1 MRRLPVYILI
11 DTSTS
16 MRGEPITAVE
26 LGLKALIESLNKD
39 PYALE
44 TVCLS
49 IITYNAQAEQILPLT
64 EVCKIRMPELTAKGR
79 SALGEALAL
88 LCEKVE
94 KEVHENTPKVKGD
107 WKPLLFILSD
117 GGYSGP
123 IAKPI
128 SEFQKLKF
136 GFVVACAAGTKSKI
150 DILCKI
156 TDNIIQISTTDTI
169 NIKAYFKW
177 ISSSISTTSTKIENT
192 GKCDVTLD
200 ELPPLP
206 QEIMALHRENYNN

>member
-16 MRGEPITAVE
+16 MRGEPIIAVE
-26 LGLKALIESLNKD
+26 LGLKALMESLNRD

-49 IITYNAQAEQILPLT
+49 IITYNSQAEQILPLT
-64 EVCKIRMPELTAKGR
+64 EVYKTRIPELTAKGR
-79 SALGEALAL
+79 SALGEALEL

-94 KEVHENTPKVKGD
+94 KEVHKNTPEAKGD
-107 WKPLLFILSD
+107 WKPLLFVLSD

-128 SEFQKLKF
+128 SEFKKLQF
-136 GFVVACAAGTKSKI
+136 GFVVACAAGSKSKI
-150 DILCKI
+150 DVLRKI
-156 TDNIIQISTTDTI
+156 TPNVIQISSTDTI

-177 ISSSISTTSTKIENT
+177 ISSSISTTSTRIENT
-192 GKCDVTLD
+192 GESDITLE

-206 QEIMALHRENYNN
+206 KEIMALRKENE

>member
-16 MRGEPITAVE
+16 MRGEPIAAVE
-26 LGLKALIESLNKD
+26 LGLKALMQSLNQD

-49 IITYNAQAEQILPLT
+49 VITYNTQAEQILPLT
-64 EVCKIRMPELTAKGR
+64 EVYKARIPELTAKGR
-79 SALGEALAL
+79 SALGEALEL
-88 LCEKVE
+88 LCDKVDH
-94 KEVHENTPKVKGD
+94 EVHKNTPEVKGD

-128 SEFQKLKF
+128 AELKKKPF
-136 GFVVACAAGTKSKI
+136 GLVVACAAGLKSKVE
-150 DILCKI
+150 ILQKI
-156 TDNIIQISTTDTI
+156 TPNVVQISSTDAV

-177 ISSSISTTSTKIENT
+177 VSSSISTTSTRVETTGDMGTTIE
-192 GKCDVTLD
+192 

-206 QEIMALHRENYNN
+206 KEIIILTKDN

>member
-1 MRRLPVYILI
+1 
-11 DTSTS
+11 
-16 MRGEPITAVE
+16 MRGEPIAAVE
-26 LGLKALIESLNKD
+26 LGLKALMQSLNQD

-49 IITYNAQAEQILPLT
+49 VITYNTQAEQILPLT
-64 EVCKIRMPELTAKGR
+64 EVYKIRIPELTAKGR
-79 SALGEALAL
+79 SALGEALQL
-88 LCEKVE
+88 LCDKVDN
-94 KEVHENTPKVKGD
+94 EVHKNTPEEKGD

-128 SEFQKLKF
+128 TELKKKTF
-136 GFVVACAAGTKSKI
+136 GLVVACAAGLKSKVE
-150 DILCKI
+150 ILQKI
-156 TDNIIQISTTDTI
+156 TPNVVQISSTDTI

-177 ISSSISTTSTKIENT
+177 VSSSISTTSTRIETT
-192 GKCDVTLD
+192 GDIGTTIE

-206 QEIMALHRENYNN
+206 KEIIILTKDN

>member
-26 LGLKALIESLNKD
+26 LGLKALMESLNKD

-49 IITYNAQAEQILPLT
+49 IITHNTQAEQILPLT
-64 EVCKIRMPELTAKGR
+64 EVYKSRIPELTAKGR
-79 SALGEALAL
+79 SALGEALEL
-88 LCEKVE
+88 LCDKIQ
-94 KEVHENTPKVKGD
+94 KEVHKNTPEAKGD

-128 SEFQKLKF
+128 SEMKKIPF
-136 GFVVACAAGTKSKI
+136 GFVVACAAGLKSKI
-150 DILCKI
+150 DILRKI
-156 TDNIIQISTTDTI
+156 TPNVVQISSTDTI

-177 ISSSISTTSTKIENT
+177 ISSSISTTSTRVENT
-192 GKCDVTLD
+192 GESDFTID

-206 QEIMALHRENYNN
+206 KEIMVLHKDKQ

>member
-16 MRGEPITAVE
+16 MRGEPIEAVRA
-26 LGLKALIESLNKD
+26 GLQSLMDSLCQD

-49 IITYNAQAEQILPLT
+49 VITYNAQAEQLFPLT
-64 EVCKIRMPELTAKGR
+64 EVYKLRLPELVAKGR
-79 SALGEALAL
+79 SALGEALTL
-88 LCEKVE
+88 LAHKVDE
-94 KEVHENTPKVKGD
+94 EVVKTSAEHKGD
-107 WKPLLFILSD
+107 WKPLMFLLSD

-128 SEFQKLKF
+128 AEFKSRKF
-136 GFVVACAAGTKSKI
+136 GVVVACAAGEKSHLDVLHKS
-150 DILCKI
+150 
-156 TDNIIQISTTDTI
+156 TDNVIQISTTDSQS
-169 NIKAYFKW
+169 IKAYFKW
-177 ISSSISTTSTKIENT
+177 ISSSISMTSTKIENS
-192 GKCDVTLD
+192 GSEDVILN

-206 QEIMALHRENYNN
+206 QEIYISKVEQLN

>member
-16 MRGEPITAVE
+16 MRGEPIIAVE
-26 LGLKALIESLNKD
+26 LGLKALMESLNRD

-49 IITYNAQAEQILPLT
+49 IITYNSQAEQILPLT
-64 EVCKIRMPELTAKGR
+64 EVYKTRIPELTAKGR
-79 SALGEALAL
+79 SALGEALEL

-94 KEVHENTPKVKGD
+94 KEVHKNTPEAKGD
-107 WKPLLFILSD
+107 WKPLLFVLSD

-128 SEFQKLKF
+128 SEFKKVQF
-136 GFVVACAAGTKSKI
+136 GFVVACAAGSKSKL
-150 DILCKI
+150 DVLRKI
-156 TDNIIQISTTDTI
+156 TPNVIQISSTDTI

-177 ISSSISTTSTKIENT
+177 ISSSISTTSTRIENT
-192 GKCDVTLD
+192 GESDISLE

-206 QEIMALHRENYNN
+206 KEIMALRKENE

>member
-16 MRGEPITAVE
+16 MRGEPIAAVE

-49 IITYNAQAEQILPLT
+49 IITYNTQAEQILPLT
-64 EVCKIRMPELTAKGR
+64 EVYKSRIPELIAKGR
-79 SALGEALAL
+79 SALGEALEL
-88 LCEKVE
+88 LCDKIET
-94 KEVHENTPKVKGD
+94 EVHKNTSEAKGD

-128 SEFQKLKF
+128 SELKKKHL
-136 GFVVACAAGTKSKI
+136 V
-150 DILCKI
+150 L
-156 TDNIIQISTTDTI
+156 
-169 NIKAYFKW
+169 
-177 ISSSISTTSTKIENT
+177 
-192 GKCDVTLD
+192 
-200 ELPPLP
+200 
-206 QEIMALHRENYNN
+206 

>member
-16 MRGEPITAVE
+16 MRGEPIIAVE
-26 LGLKALIESLNKD
+26 LGLKALMESLNRD

-49 IITYNAQAEQILPLT
+49 IITYNSQAEQILPLT
-64 EVCKIRMPELTAKGR
+64 EVYKTRIPELTAKGR
-79 SALGEALAL
+79 SALGEALEL

-94 KEVHENTPKVKGD
+94 KEVHKNTPEAKGD
-107 WKPLLFILSD
+107 WKPLLFVLSD

-128 SEFQKLKF
+128 SEFKKIQF
-136 GFVVACAAGTKSKI
+136 GFVVACAAGSKSKI
-150 DILCKI
+150 DVLRKI
-156 TDNIIQISTTDTI
+156 TPNVIQISSTDTI

-177 ISSSISTTSTKIENT
+177 ISSSISTTSTRIENT
-192 GKCDVTLD
+192 GEADITLE
-200 ELPPLP
+200 ELPSLP
-206 QEIMALHRENYNN
+206 KEIMALRKENE

>member
-16 MRGEPITAVE
+16 MRGEPIIAVE
-26 LGLKALIESLNKD
+26 LGLKALMESLNRD

-49 IITYNAQAEQILPLT
+49 IITYNSQAEQILPLT
-64 EVCKIRMPELTAKGR
+64 EVYKTRIPELTAKGR
-79 SALGEALAL
+79 SALGEALEL

-94 KEVHENTPKVKGD
+94 KEVHKNTPEAKGD
-107 WKPLLFILSD
+107 WKPLLFVLSD

-128 SEFQKLKF
+128 SEFKKLQF
-136 GFVVACAAGTKSKI
+136 GFVVACAAGSKSKI
-150 DILCKI
+150 DILRKI
-156 TDNIIQISTTDTI
+156 TPNVIQISSTDTI

-192 GKCDVTLD
+192 GESDITLE

-206 QEIMALHRENYNN
+206 KEIMALRKENE

>member
-16 MRGEPITAVE
+16 MRGEPIIAVE
-26 LGLKALIESLNKD
+26 LGLKALMESLNRD

-49 IITYNAQAEQILPLT
+49 IITYNSQAEQILPLT
-64 EVCKIRMPELTAKGR
+64 EVYKTRIPELTAKGR
-79 SALGEALAL
+79 SALGEALEL

-94 KEVHENTPKVKGD
+94 KEVHKNTPEAKGD
-107 WKPLLFILSD
+107 WKPLLFVLSD

-128 SEFQKLKF
+128 SEFKKLQF
-136 GFVVACAAGTKSKI
+136 GFVVACAAGSKSKI
-150 DILCKI
+150 DILRKI
-156 TDNIIQISTTDTI
+156 TPNVIQISSTDTI

-177 ISSSISTTSTKIENT
+177 ISSSISTTSTRIEYT
-192 GKCDVTLD
+192 GESDITLE

-206 QEIMALHRENYNN
+206 KEIMALRKENE

>member
-16 MRGEPITAVE
+16 MRGEPIAAVE
-26 LGLKALIESLNKD
+26 LGLKALMESLNKD

-49 IITYNAQAEQILPLT
+49 IITYNTQAEQILPLT
-64 EVCKIRMPELTAKGR
+64 EVYKIRIPELTAKGR
-79 SALGEALAL
+79 SALGEALGL
-88 LCEKVE
+88 LCDKID
-94 KEVHENTPKVKGD
+94 KEVHKNTPEAKGD

-128 SEFQKLKF
+128 SEFKKIPF
-136 GFVVACAAGTKSKI
+136 GFVVACAAGFKSKI
-150 DILCKI
+150 DILRKI
-156 TDNIIQISTTDTI
+156 TSNIVQISSTDTI

-177 ISSSISTTSTKIENT
+177 ISNSISTTSTRIENT
-192 GKCDVTLD
+192 GECDFTID

-206 QEIMALHRENYNN
+206 KEIMVLHKDKQ

>member
-16 MRGEPITAVE
+16 MRGEPIIAVE
-26 LGLKALIESLNKD
+26 LGLKALMESLNRD

-49 IITYNAQAEQILPLT
+49 IITYNSQAEQILPLT
-64 EVCKIRMPELTAKGR
+64 EVYKTRIPELTAKGR
-79 SALGEALAL
+79 SALGEALEL

-94 KEVHENTPKVKGD
+94 KEVHKNTPEAKGD
-107 WKPLLFILSD
+107 WKPLLFVLSD

-128 SEFQKLKF
+128 SEFKKLQF
-136 GFVVACAAGTKSKI
+136 GFVVACAAGSKSII
-150 DILCKI
+150 DILRKI
-156 TDNIIQISTTDTI
+156 TPNVIQFSSTDTI

-177 ISSSISTTSTKIENT
+177 ISSSISTTSTRIEHT
-192 GKCDVTLD
+192 GESDITLE

-206 QEIMALHRENYNN
+206 KEIMALRKENE

>member
-16 MRGEPITAVE
+16 MRGEPIIAVE
-26 LGLKALIESLNKD
+26 LGLKALMESLNRD

-49 IITYNAQAEQILPLT
+49 IITYNSQAEQILPLT
-64 EVCKIRMPELTAKGR
+64 EVYKTRIPELTAKGR
-79 SALGEALAL
+79 SALGEALEL

-94 KEVHENTPKVKGD
+94 KEVHKNTPEAKGD
-107 WKPLLFILSD
+107 WKPLLFVLSD

-128 SEFQKLKF
+128 SEFKKLQF
-136 GFVVACAAGTKSKI
+136 GFVVACAAGSKSKI
-150 DILCKI
+150 DILRKI
-156 TDNIIQISTTDTI
+156 TPNVIQISSTDTI

-177 ISSSISTTSTKIENT
+177 ISSSISTTSTRIENT
-192 GKCDVTLD
+192 GESDITLE

-206 QEIMALHRENYNN
+206 KEIMALRTENE

>member
-16 MRGEPITAVE
+16 MRGEPIIAVE
-26 LGLKALIESLNKD
+26 LGLKALMESLNRD

-49 IITYNAQAEQILPLT
+49 IITYNSQAEQILPLT
-64 EVCKIRMPELTAKGR
+64 EVYKTRIPELTAKGR
-79 SALGEALAL
+79 SALGEALEL
-88 LCEKVE
+88 LCEKVK
-94 KEVHENTPKVKGD
+94 KEVHKNTPEAKGD
-107 WKPLLFILSD
+107 WKPLLFVLSD

-128 SEFQKLKF
+128 SEFKKLQF
-136 GFVVACAAGTKSKI
+136 GFVVACAAGSKSKI
-150 DILCKI
+150 DVLRKI
-156 TDNIIQISTTDTI
+156 TPNVIQISSTDTI

-177 ISSSISTTSTKIENT
+177 ISSSISTTSTRIENT
-192 GKCDVTLD
+192 GESNITLE

-206 QEIMALHRENYNN
+206 KEIMALRKENE

>member
-16 MRGEPITAVE
+16 MRGEPIVAVE
-26 LGLKALIESLNKD
+26 LGLKALMESLNKD

-49 IITYNAQAEQILPLT
+49 IITYNSQAEQILPLT
-64 EVCKIRMPELTAKGR
+64 EVYKVRIPELLAKGR
-79 SALGEALAL
+79 SALGEALEL
-88 LCEKVE
+88 LCEKVDA
-94 KEVHENTPKVKGD
+94 EVLKNTPEAKGD

-128 SEFQKLKF
+128 SEFKKLKF
-136 GFVVACAAGTKSKI
+136 GFVVACAAGLKSKI
-150 DILCKI
+150 DILRKI
-156 TDNIIQISTTDTI
+156 TNNVIQISSTETI
-169 NIKAYFKW
+169 NINAYFKW
-177 ISSSISTTSTKIENT
+177 ISSSITTTSTRVEHT
-192 GKCDVTLD
+192 GESDITID

-206 QEIMALHRENYNN
+206 KEIMALHKK